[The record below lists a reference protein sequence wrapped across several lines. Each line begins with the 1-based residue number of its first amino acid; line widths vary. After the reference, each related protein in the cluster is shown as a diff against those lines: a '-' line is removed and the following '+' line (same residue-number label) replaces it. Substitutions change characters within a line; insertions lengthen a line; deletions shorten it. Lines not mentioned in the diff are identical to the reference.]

1 MQKASIFAGVKL
13 TNNEP
18 LCVGELLEEFPK
30 VLIALL
36 VCRAQHLQRQTQS
49 DTHARTRA
57 RAHPCTHQHALHAL
71 CLAPPPSGLFASMK
85 MRVNLVKSSQ
95 RWDVAS
101 RHCVADFD
109 RMDVKWTASRAT
121 AREATAPAIADGWI
135 THGLPMTHASAL
147 RSLLDLQMKP
157 FLKNKVKR
165 MRRVEKRVTSG
176 SRTDSSRLCES
187 SHCPRQMLFLQ
198 QEKLGGNVNGQY
210 NNKDKR
216 KSKSSSSGLVKKA
229 ACGLS

>member
-1 MQKASIFAGVKL
+1 
-13 TNNEP
+13 
-18 LCVGELLEEFPK
+18 
-30 VLIALL
+30 
-36 VCRAQHLQRQTQS
+36 
-49 DTHARTRA
+49 
-57 RAHPCTHQHALHAL
+57 
-71 CLAPPPSGLFASMK
+71 MK

-121 AREATAPAIADGWI
+121 AREATAPAITDGWI
-135 THGLPMTHASAL
+135 THGTHASAL
-147 RSLLDLQMKP
+147 RSLLDLQMNP

-176 SRTDSSRLCES
+176 SRTDGSRLCES

-216 KSKSSSSGLVKKA
+216 KTKSSSSGLVEKSSLRAVLVKKNTQKHRFPHLCDTA
-229 ACGLS
+229 ITKSPSLTHQTTKPSAVECQMSADWFPLAEGMFHTTPPDFSSDICW